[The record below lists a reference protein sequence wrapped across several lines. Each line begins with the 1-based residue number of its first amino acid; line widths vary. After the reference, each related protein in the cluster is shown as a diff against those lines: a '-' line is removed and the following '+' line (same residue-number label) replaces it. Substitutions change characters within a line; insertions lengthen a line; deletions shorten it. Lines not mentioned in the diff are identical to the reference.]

1 MNLHNLITQQ
11 IETKPNSV
19 SLVYFGLSITYGKL
33 GKMIDDAVSGLHN
46 LGIKHGDIV
55 SIALPTTPES
65 IALVYALN
73 KLGAVACL
81 INVLYTAEQV
91 ASIVNTTNSKMLFIM
106 NFNVKATAK
115 VASEMNVEHIVV
127 MRGCEVFPK
136 QVAFWYGLGEWFNG
150 RKLAFLSDKRFK
162 HWDDITN
169 LASEDNI
176 DYYEWQEN
184 EPQMIF
190 QTSGTTSVSKSV
202 LLTAENI
209 NKTQSA
215 MCYYDITSDDTV
227 LDLLP
232 IFAYSGFNAS
242 IYWPLSCGM
251 KIVIIPIWKPCDFIK
266 IISKYK
272 PQHVFTIPSNWDT
285 IYSRK
290 NQSYSLDSLKTITIA
305 GDVLNPAYERDISL
319 FLQSHGCHANVMK
332 MYGMTETA
340 GVVAITAQD
349 SPNKYELGYA
359 GHIIADHEVKII
371 DDEVCVCPS
380 TKFYGYF
387 ENQQAT
393 DQLIREHDGKI
404 WIHTGDVGRLTDTGE
419 LFVVG
424 RNKRM
429 IVRYDGL
436 KVFTVEIEMAMFQC
450 PCVKECAAIGV
461 VDTLHPQSYIPV
473 AFVVLNKTNWSNKK
487 KVYQYSKKHLPKY
500 VQPNKIIFVKELPK
514 NIMGKTEYSKL
525 KQLCE

>member
-1 MNLHNLITQQ
+1 MDLHSLLDQQ
-11 IETKPNSV
+11 IKTKPDGV
-19 SLVYFGLSITYGKL
+19 SLVYFGLSITYGRL

-73 KLGAVACL
+73 RLGAIACL

-91 ASIVNTTNSKMLFIM
+91 TSIVNKTHSKMLFIM

-115 VASEMNVEHIVV
+115 VASKMNIEHIVV

-136 QVAFWYGLGEWFNG
+136 QVAFWYGFGEWFNG
-150 RKLAFLSDKRFK
+150 RKRAFLSDKRFK
-162 HWDDITN
+162 HWDDIIN
-169 LASEDNI
+169 LASEDKE
-176 DYYEWQEN
+176 DCYEWQEN

-190 QTSGTTSVSKSV
+190 QTSGTTGVSKSV

-209 NKTQSA
+209 NKTKA
-215 MCYYDITSDDTV
+215 ALYYYDITSNDTV

-242 IYWPLSCGM
+242 IHWPLSYGM
-251 KIVIIPIWKPCDFIK
+251 RVVIIPIWKPRDFIK

-285 IYSRK
+285 IYNNE
-290 NQSYSLDSLKTITIA
+290 NQSYRLDSLKTITIA
-305 GDVLNPAYERDISL
+305 GDVLNPTYERDINL
-319 FLQSHGCHANVMK
+319 FLKSHGCNVNVMK

-340 GVVAITAQD
+340 GVVALTLKD
-349 SPNKYELGYA
+349 SPNKYELGYS
-359 GHIIADHEVKII
+359 GYIIADHEVKII
-371 DDEVCVCPS
+371 DEEICVCPS

-387 ENQQAT
+387 NNQQAT
-393 DQLIREHDGKI
+393 NQLISEHDGKM

-424 RNKRM
+424 RSKRM
-429 IVRYDGL
+429 IVRNDGM
-436 KVFTVEIEMAMFQC
+436 KVFPVEIEAALLEC
-450 PCVKECAAIGV
+450 PCVKDCAAIGV
-461 VDTLHPQSYIPV
+461 VDTLHPQSSKPL
-473 AFVVLNKTNWSNKK
+473 AFVVLNKNNWSNKK
-487 KVYQYSKKHLPKY
+487 MVCQYSKKYLPLY
-500 VQPNKIIFVKELPK
+500 LQPNKILFIKELPQ
-514 NIMGKTEYSKL
+514 NTMGKTEYAKL
-525 KQLCE
+525 KQLC

>member
-136 QVAFWYGLGEWFNG
+136 QVAFWYGFGEWFNG
-150 RKLAFLSDKRFK
+150 RKRAFLSDKRFK
-162 HWDDITN
+162 HWDDIIN
-169 LASEDNI
+169 LASEDKV
-176 DYYEWQEN
+176 DCYEWHEN

-190 QTSGTTSVSKSV
+190 QTSGTTGISKGV

-209 NKTQSA
+209 EQSKMA
-215 MCYYDITSDDTV
+215 TCDFMNDVTPDDT
-227 LDLLP
+227 LMDLMP
-232 IFAYSGFNAS
+232 IFAYYGFCTS
-242 IYWPLSCGM
+242 IYLPLSYGM
-251 KIVIIPIWKPCDFIK
+251 RVIIIPIWKPRDFIK
-266 IISKYK
+266 IISKHR
-272 PQHVFTIPSNWDT
+272 PHHVFTAPSNWDS
-285 IYSRK
+285 INKSENK
-290 NQSYSLDSLKTITIA
+290 SYCLEFLKTIAVA
-305 GDVLNPAYERDISL
+305 GDVVKPAYEREINN
-319 FLQSHGCHANVMK
+319 FLHNQGCNANITKV
-332 MYGMTETA
+332 YGMTETA
-340 GVVAITAQD
+340 GIVAVTPQN
-349 SPNKYELGYA
+349 SHNKYELGYSGYVTA
-359 GHIIADHEVKII
+359 NHQIRII
-371 DDEVCVCPS
+371 DDEICVCPS
-380 TKFYGYF
+380 TKFHGYF

-404 WIHTGDVGRLTDTGE
+404 WIHTGDIGRLTETGE

-424 RNKRM
+424 RSKRM

-436 KVFTVEIEMAMFQC
+436 KVFPIEIEMAILKF
-450 PCVKECAAIGV
+450 PSVKECAAIGV
-461 VDTLHPQSYIPV
+461 VDTLHPHSSLPI
-473 AFVVLNKTNWSNKK
+473 AFVVLNKNTWSNRK
-487 KVYQYSKKHLPKY
+487 KVYRYSKKHLPEY
-500 VQPNKIIFVKELPK
+500 MQPNKIIFVKELPK

-525 KQLCE
+525 K